1 METREIIAE
10 LEAVMRQLC
19 ELKNRLRKL
28 AGEIM
33 NNAGAAAAGPVPDL
47 FTQMGMEPLGSL
59 PELEKAEPERAEPE
73 EPEEPETD
81 IPADAEKPV
90 TDQWPVLEKR
100 KVQRLENK
108 MEEAMTVRVAEALF
122 ASKGFH
128 QRMNI
133 EKMVVRRTGKDWE
146 AVRVAMNQ
154 AIAEQQPV
162 CYFAR
167 GGQLTK
173 KKCRFYRTADRDRLI
188 ERTVELL
195 SA

>member
-1 METREIIAE
+1 MEITAEI
-10 LEAVMRQLC
+10 EATMRLLC
-19 ELKNRLRKL
+19 EAKNRLRK
-28 AGEIM
+28 I
-33 NNAGAAAAGPVPDL
+33 AAAIGETTDAAPAPDL
-47 FTQMGMEPLGSL
+47 FTQMGLEPMDVQQ
-59 PELEKAEPERAEPE
+59 ELDAIEVKHV

-81 IPADAEKPV
+81 IPADAEKPGR
-90 TDQWPVLEKR
+90 T
-100 KVQRLENK
+100 VQRLENK
-108 MEEAMTVRVAEALF
+108 MEEAMTIRVAEQLC

-133 EKMVVRRTGKDWE
+133 ENMVVRRTGKDWE

-162 CYFAR
+162 CYFAS